1 MAEQQETN
9 KNNPVVKLVN
19 NRNFLV
25 FIAFVV
31 LSSFLWFLNYLNKN
45 LTSEITIKYKF
56 KNVPKTI
63 NEESSH
69 SGELTVTASGQGY
82 NLLQESL
89 KTRNIPL
96 SIDLDSKAQDNRQ
109 LLKYASSKG
118 KAYILSSDLKPLLRK
133 KVGDK
138 INIGEIKPD
147 TLFFNL
153 IDVRERKIPI
163 ETANIEYQLISGQ
176 KITRTSIVPDSI
188 TIIGQKSI
196 IDSIEKI
203 NVEKENLGLIKA
215 NKQYN
220 IAIDI
225 PEGISTSQKIAS
237 VSYDI
242 EMYTK
247 ATKRI
252 KAKAVNFPKEYTY
265 TLMPEYVTINYVVP
279 ISLYDKVNEYDFSA
293 TVDYEKAAGNCA
305 EVQVQSSFIKAEI
318 ISSQPSTCTFIL
330 EKK

>member
-45 LTSEITIKYKF
+45 LTSEITIKYKL

-69 SGELTVTASGQGY
+69 GGELFVTASGQGY

-96 SIDLDSKAQDNRQ
+96 NIDLESKAQDNRQ
-109 LLKYASSKG
+109 LLKYASSRG
-118 KAYILSSDLKPLLRK
+118 KAYIISSDLKPLLRK
-133 KVGDK
+133 KVGEK

-153 IDVRERKIPI
+153 IDVREKKVPI
-163 ETANIEYQLISGQ
+163 ETANIEYKLIDGQ

-188 TIIGQKSI
+188 SIIGQKSI
-196 IDSIEKI
+196 IDSIDRI
-203 NVEKENLGLIKA
+203 DVENENIGLIKA
-215 NKQYN
+215 RKQYN
-220 IAIDI
+220 VALAIPD
-225 PEGISTSQKIAS
+225 GISASQKIAS

-242 EMYTK
+242 EMFTK

-252 KAKAVNFPKEYTY
+252 KVKAVNFPQEYSY
-265 TLMPEYVTINYVVP
+265 TLMPEYVTVNYVVP
-279 ISLYDKVNEYDFSA
+279 ISLYNKVSEYDFTA
-293 TVDYEKAAGNCA
+293 TVDYEKAAGNCT
-305 EVQVQSSFIKAEI
+305 EIQVQSSFSKAEI